1 MSAVIRL
8 KRHIDE
14 EPYNAFVLNCKK
26 RKVDGQCTREETS
39 TVLKFAGTVSQDTD
53 INAHINRITKDE
65 AKEILSKTHRSDLT
79 EKGRQESR
87 AHAQSSRF
95 KIVNC
100 SRNLD
105 VTADTTP
112 DDKNVTIVDVE
123 KENVVPSV
131 VQPRE
136 TEAPASEANFVYD
149 LYIADV
155 DSFQSPE
162 IIIDDIRLVLME
174 ELCLIN
180 IFH

>member
-26 RKVDGQCTREETS
+26 RKVDGQSTREETS

-65 AKEILSKTHRSDLT
+65 AKEILSKTHRTDLT

-105 VTADTTP
+105 PAVEATP
-112 DDKNVTIVDVE
+112 ADKNVTIVDVE
-123 KENVVPSV
+123 KENVVPA
-131 VQPRE
+131 VQP
-136 TEAPASEANFVYD
+136 TEPEAGEEHFVYD
-149 LYIADV
+149 LYIADI

-162 IIIDDIRLVLME
+162 IIIDDIRLVLMD

-180 IFH
+180 VFH